1 MSRIE
6 VPRPPSRRRT
16 VSLILLALLVLVAAG
31 ALAILLQRDIIRLP
45 HRPPRVTGY
54 SPADGAQDVST
65 GAAIRITFSQPMG
78 HAGTEARF
86 QIDPPVEGR
95 FAWTEETLTYDP
107 TGALVPGSTYTVTLD
122 AGAPSQYGRG
132 TLAGS
137 TWRFYVGQPQ
147 LLYMARDE
155 TGHFQLYLAG
165 DPPAQLSAGEADV
178 WGYAV
183 HPEGT
188 SVVYSVD
195 RGDGGDKDVAADEG
209 TDLWLVD
216 RAGKERRLLLR
227 CPDASCTAPAW
238 SSDGTWIAYERQDLS
253 ASMIGVRAGPV
264 VPEIWLLD
272 PANGKTRPL
281 YEEAPTPGRTPL
293 WSPTGQRLAFY
304 DLTEMA
310 IQIVDLESGEQQL
323 FDSLGGVG
331 SWDPQGERMILPE
344 VSFHNQPGTGELLVV
359 DFATRKVAT
368 LDVPGT
374 SEETVPRWAPDGA
387 WIAYGRAQLADGTST
402 AGTQLWIMR
411 PDGTDAHPLVTD
423 AAANLGAYAW
433 RPDGGAIAYVRLRVE
448 EMMDPHPAL
457 WVVTLPDGETQQVAS
472 EAILPGWL
480 P

>member
-1 MSRIE
+1 LSKIE

-16 VSLILLALLVLVAAG
+16 VSLVTLALLLLVAAS

-45 HRPPRVTGY
+45 HRSPRVISY

-65 GAAIRITFSQPMG
+65 GAAIRITFSQPMD

-86 QIDPPVEGR
+86 QLDPPVEGH
-95 FAWTEETLTYDP
+95 FTWTEETLAYYP
-107 TGALVPGSTYTVTLD
+107 TGALVRGSTYTVTLD
-122 AGAPSQYGRG
+122 AGAPAQNGRG
-132 TLAGS
+132 TLPGS
-137 TWRFYVGQPQ
+137 TWRFHVGQPR

-155 TGHFQLYLAG
+155 AGHFQLYLAG
-165 DPPAQLSAGEADV
+165 DPPTQLSAGEADV

-188 SVVYSVD
+188 SIVYSVD
-195 RGDGGDKDVAADEG
+195 RGDDG

-216 RAGKERRLLLR
+216 RAGKERRLLLK
-227 CPDASCTAPAW
+227 CPGTSCTAPAW

-253 ASMIGVRAGPV
+253 ASTIGVRAGPV

-272 PANGKTRPL
+272 PTSGKTQPL
-281 YEEAPTPGRTPL
+281 YEETPTPGRTPA

-331 SWDPQGERMILPE
+331 SWDPEGERMILPE

-359 DFATRKVAT
+359 DFTTRKVAT

-433 RPDGGAIAYVRLRVE
+433 RPDGGAIAYVQLRVE
-448 EMMDPHPAL
+448 EMIDPHPAL

>member
-1 MSRIE
+1 LSRIE

-16 VSLILLALLVLVAAG
+16 VSLIPLALLVLVAAG

-86 QIDPPVEGR
+86 QIDPPIDGR

-155 TGHFQLYLAG
+155 AGHFQLYLAG

-195 RGDGGDKDVAADEG
+195 RGDGGAK
-209 TDLWLVD
+209 
-216 RAGKERRLLLR
+216 
-227 CPDASCTAPAW
+227 
-238 SSDGTWIAYERQDLS
+238 
-253 ASMIGVRAGPV
+253 
-264 VPEIWLLD
+264 
-272 PANGKTRPL
+272 
-281 YEEAPTPGRTPL
+281 
-293 WSPTGQRLAFY
+293 
-304 DLTEMA
+304 
-310 IQIVDLESGEQQL
+310 
-323 FDSLGGVG
+323 
-331 SWDPQGERMILPE
+331 
-344 VSFHNQPGTGELLVV
+344 
-359 DFATRKVAT
+359 
-368 LDVPGT
+368 
-374 SEETVPRWAPDGA
+374 
-387 WIAYGRAQLADGTST
+387 
-402 AGTQLWIMR
+402 
-411 PDGTDAHPLVTD
+411 
-423 AAANLGAYAW
+423 
-433 RPDGGAIAYVRLRVE
+433 
-448 EMMDPHPAL
+448 
-457 WVVTLPDGETQQVAS
+457 
-472 EAILPGWL
+472 
-480 P
+480 